1 MTGIHFHFNFIKV
14 LCVRIFLQMIILL
27 NMSFLNYILIE
38 GDVLINTQYTVTWS
52 FEVPIS
58 ISNKLSPYIILS
70 C

>member
-1 MTGIHFHFNFIKV
+1 
-14 LCVRIFLQMIILL
+14 MIILL
-27 NMSFLNYILIE
+27 NMIFLNYILIE

>member
-1 MTGIHFHFNFIKV
+1 
-14 LCVRIFLQMIILL
+14 MIILL

-38 GDVLINTQYTVTWS
+38 GDVLINTQYTVSWS